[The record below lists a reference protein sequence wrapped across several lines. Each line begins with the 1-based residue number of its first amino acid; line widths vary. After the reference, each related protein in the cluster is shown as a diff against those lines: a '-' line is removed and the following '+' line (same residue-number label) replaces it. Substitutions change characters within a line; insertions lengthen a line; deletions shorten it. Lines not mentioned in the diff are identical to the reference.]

1 MTQER
6 NRTQTVKRTL
16 WNTVLGEP
24 DFGRVKLPRN
34 GGAAHDKLFEL
45 EMPAE
50 TQFSTLKLNPKPY
63 KRYKPYKPD
72 KPFKPKKLLSL
83 KP

>member
-1 MTQER
+1 MEYGAR
-6 NRTQTVKRTL
+6 GARFRTSEATA
-16 WNTVLGEP
+16 
-24 DFGRVKLPRN
+24 N

-72 KPFKPKKLLSL
+72 KPFKPKNSYLLNPKLNT